1 MAALVNLAKRI
12 QGVIEDL
19 VYQDYDRDTH
29 GADAAAEAILALFH
43 EEQRSVP
50 VHWADDGTIHYIK
63 TERRYVTE
71 WEANE

>member
-1 MAALVNLAKRI
+1 VSLVERMQEVI
-12 QGVIEDL
+12 QSV
-19 VYQDYDRDTH
+19 VYADYDGTLYA
-29 GADAAAEAILALFH
+29 ADAAAEAILALFH

-63 TERRYVTE
+63 TEHRYVTE